1 MNNLLLVDGDLN
13 TSSESEELYLRF
25 GLEAAALGFLVG
37 LGTGES
43 SSPSLILIT
52 VFFLAG
58 AGAFLAGAL
67 FAGGFFA
74 TGPSSVVTTLVLAV
88 PLFFLAGALLA
99 AFLGDS
105 FFFFG
110 TNSSSDVAL

>member
-37 LGTGES
+37 LATGES
-43 SSPSLILIT
+43 SSSSLILIT

-74 TGPSSVVTTLVLAV
+74 TGPSSVVILVLAV
-88 PLFFLAGALLA
+88 PLFFLAGALLG